1 MYATKLSAFNTVR
14 TFASLVLKSQK
25 EIWDV
30 TDSIKIPQGS
40 RKSEGNE
47 SLRDFIQ
54 THTIL
59 DTLGSAHH
67 FVLVYPQFIMI
78 HWRTWSMSGLV
89 ELTIMELKQ
98 RRLELTGTEM
108 RTAKIPRAR
117 AKQTRLKFAAFAYY
131 PGILPRHITTEKN
144 LTSNHCLELKS
155 LGFSV
160 LKYIVLTFC

>member
-54 THTIL
+54 THTML

-108 RTAKIPRAR
+108 RTAITPSKIGLKFPRAR
-117 AKQTRLKFAAFAYY
+117 AKQTHLQHLHITPAYY
-131 PGILPRHITTEKN
+131 HREKPN
-144 LTSNHCLELKS
+144 LKS
-155 LGFSV
+155 LSWIIE
-160 LKYIVLTFC
+160 KA

>member
-1 MYATKLSAFNTVR
+1 MYATKLSAFNTVG

-108 RTAKIPRAR
+108 KTAKNSI
-117 AKQTRLKFAAFAYY
+117 
-131 PGILPRHITTEKN
+131 
-144 LTSNHCLELKS
+144 
-155 LGFSV
+155 
-160 LKYIVLTFC
+160 

>member
-89 ELTIMELKQ
+89 ELTIMEIKQ

-108 RTAKIPRAR
+108 KTAKNSHLKFPRAR

-131 PGILPRHITTEKN
+131 PGILPQRKT
-144 LTSNHCLELKS
+144 
-155 LGFSV
+155 
-160 LKYIVLTFC
+160 

>member
-54 THTIL
+54 THTML
-59 DTLGSAHH
+59 DTLGSVHH
-67 FVLVYPQFIMI
+67 FVLVPSAIYNDP
-78 HWRTWSMSGLV
+78 LAD
-89 ELTIMELKQ
+89 
-98 RRLELTGTEM
+98 LEYV
-108 RTAKIPRAR
+108 R
-117 AKQTRLKFAAFAYY
+117 
-131 PGILPRHITTEKN
+131 
-144 LTSNHCLELKS
+144 
-155 LGFSV
+155 FS
-160 LKYIVLTFC
+160 

>member
-1 MYATKLSAFNTVR
+1 MYATKRSAFNTVGI
-14 TFASLVLKSQK
+14 FASLGLKSQK

-30 TDSIKIPQGS
+30 TDSIKIPQAS

-47 SLRDFIQ
+47 SLRVFIQ
-54 THTIL
+54 THTML

-108 RTAKIPRAR
+108 RTAKNSI
-117 AKQTRLKFAAFAYY
+117 
-131 PGILPRHITTEKN
+131 
-144 LTSNHCLELKS
+144 
-155 LGFSV
+155 
-160 LKYIVLTFC
+160 

>member
-30 TDSIKIPQGS
+30 TDSIKIPQRS
-40 RKSEGNE
+40 RKSEGNDY
-47 SLRDFIQ
+47 LRDFIQ
-54 THTIL
+54 TNTML

-108 RTAKIPRAR
+108 KTAKNSI
-117 AKQTRLKFAAFAYY
+117 
-131 PGILPRHITTEKN
+131 
-144 LTSNHCLELKS
+144 
-155 LGFSV
+155 
-160 LKYIVLTFC
+160 

>member
-14 TFASLVLKSQK
+14 TFASPVLKSQK

-30 TDSIKIPQGS
+30 TDSIMIPQGS

-47 SLRDFIQ
+47 SLSDFNQ
-54 THTIL
+54 THTML
-59 DTLGSAHH
+59 DALGSARH

-89 ELTIMELKQ
+89 ELIIMELKQ
-98 RRLELTGTEM
+98 RRTGADRDGNENCQ
-108 RTAKIPRAR
+108 KLHLKFLRAR

-131 PGILPRHITTEKN
+131 PGILPQRKT
-144 LTSNHCLELKS
+144 
-155 LGFSV
+155 
-160 LKYIVLTFC
+160 

>member
-54 THTIL
+54 THTML

-67 FVLVYPQFIMI
+67 SVLVYPQFIMI
-78 HWRTWSMSGLV
+78 HWRTWSVSGLV
-89 ELTIMELKQ
+89 ELIMELKQ
-98 RRLELTGTEM
+98 RRLELTGKEM
-108 RTAKIPRAR
+108 RTAKNSI
-117 AKQTRLKFAAFAYY
+117 
-131 PGILPRHITTEKN
+131 
-144 LTSNHCLELKS
+144 
-155 LGFSV
+155 
-160 LKYIVLTFC
+160 

>member
-1 MYATKLSAFNTVR
+1 MYATKLSAFNTVG

-47 SLRDFIQ
+47 SLRVFIQ
-54 THTIL
+54 THTML
-59 DTLGSAHH
+59 VTLGCAHH

-78 HWRTWSMSGLV
+78 HWRTWSLSGLV
-89 ELTIMELKQ
+89 ELTNMELKQ

-108 RTAKIPRAR
+108 RTAKNSI
-117 AKQTRLKFAAFAYY
+117 
-131 PGILPRHITTEKN
+131 
-144 LTSNHCLELKS
+144 
-155 LGFSV
+155 
-160 LKYIVLTFC
+160 

>member
-59 DTLGSAHH
+59 DTLGSAP
-67 FVLVYPQFIMI
+67 FCASVSAIYNDPLAD
-78 HWRTWSMSGLV
+78 
-89 ELTIMELKQ
+89 
-98 RRLELTGTEM
+98 LEYV
-108 RTAKIPRAR
+108 R
-117 AKQTRLKFAAFAYY
+117 
-131 PGILPRHITTEKN
+131 
-144 LTSNHCLELKS
+144 
-155 LGFSV
+155 FS
-160 LKYIVLTFC
+160 